1 MSVARLRQAHQAS
14 DTLPKDRIGPWTHMK
29 GVRNREMSAIGLC
42 LCGIH
47 RMDVPEERLRGFRPP
62 SQITP
67 RKRDSAKTFY
77 VGGGQLV
84 LAVPGS
90 HRTSRGEPVRT
101 VYALRKA
108 PPRSGPSD
116 ANPRGGKGVK
126 VLFSPCSIAWYRS
139 GLPGTLLGYEVKPLL
154 HPLGP

>member
-14 DTLPKDRIGPWTHMK
+14 ETLSKDRIGPWTHLK
-29 GVRNREMSAIGLC
+29 GVRNREISAIGLC

-77 VGGGQLV
+77 VALRCSLEGGQLV
-84 LAVPGS
+84 LVGGGSVP
-90 HRTSRGEPVRT
+90 
-101 VYALRKA
+101 L
-108 PPRSGPSD
+108 
-116 ANPRGGKGVK
+116 
-126 VLFSPCSIAWYRS
+126 
-139 GLPGTLLGYEVKPLL
+139 
-154 HPLGP
+154 